1 MKRSDNYLNFDCQV
15 NKIICL
21 YEKLLATPRL
31 WCSKIMGIAVLFF
44 IVSCNSGN
52 EERGVIHDPNKPIE
66 LTSFYPDSGR
76 IREMVL
82 LDGKNFG
89 SDLSAIKVF
98 FNAVEAKVIGSTGER
113 ILALTPRMPGDTC
126 ILSIQVGEQKKAYE
140 DNFFYKVEAS
150 VTTLC
155 GNGLETP
162 RVFNQ
167 GLDKCQLKPVYI
179 AADNEYNVFV
189 TDNQDNFLRINTIT
203 EELTVIATRDQGF
216 NHRCAPTANPW
227 TNVLM
232 QGSEGAGNRERF
244 AFFDPRD
251 GWALKLKYIK
261 SWDLNG
267 CPSPSGGGN
276 GNLNYES
283 HFQCV
288 LCEADGMYYTRYV
301 GGQIVR
307 INPETWEAKILGMT
321 PVGFSYGLAFHPIK
335 KSELWIGYSELATPT
350 VAEAANA
357 IFTIDVADETRG
369 ENNYLASFTR
379 LTPPL
384 STAGGHRDGPLNQAL
399 FFGIRMINFDADGNL
414 YVGDCRNHCIRMIN
428 TNTTPMMVS
437 TIIGIPGIA
446 GFKDGPREDAQF
458 NTLHGIVTDPDGVIY
473 VADYHT
479 NRVRRV
485 AIE

>member
-1 MKRSDNYLNFDCQV
+1 M
-15 NKIICL
+15 
-21 YEKLLATPRL
+21 
-31 WCSKIMGIAVLFF
+31 IMGIVAFF
-44 IVSCNSGN
+44 MISCSN
-52 EERGVIHDPNKPIE
+52 ESEKPLVYDPDKPIE

-82 LDGKNFG
+82 LDGSNFG
-89 SDLSAIKVF
+89 TDLSAIKVL
-98 FNAVEAKVIGSTGER
+98 FNSSEAKVVGSTGTR
-113 ILALTPRMPGDTC
+113 ILVLTPRMPGDTC
-126 ILSIQVGEQKKAYE
+126 ILSVKIGEQEKTYE
-140 DNFFYKVEAS
+140 RKFFYKVEAS

-155 GNGLETP
+155 GNGLDSNP
-162 RVFNQ
+162 HIFNQ

-179 AADNEYNVFV
+179 AADKEYNVFV
-189 TDNQDNFLRINTIT
+189 TDNQDYFVRINTIT
-203 EELTVIATRDQGF
+203 DELTVIATKDQGF
-216 NHRCAPTANPW
+216 NHRCAPSANPW
-227 TNVLM
+227 NNVLM
-232 QGSEGAGNRERF
+232 QGAEGAGNRERF
-244 AFFDPRD
+244 SFFDPRD
-251 GWALKLKYIK
+251 GWALKSKFIK

-267 CPSPSGGGN
+267 CASPSGGGS

-283 HFQCV
+283 HFQCL

-321 PVGFSYGLAFHPIK
+321 PVGFTYGLAFHPVR

-357 IFTIDVADETRG
+357 IFTIDVTDETRV
-369 ENNYLASFTR
+369 ENNYLSSFTR

-384 STAGGHRDGPLNQAL
+384 STAGGHRDGPLGQAL
-399 FFGIRMINFDADGNL
+399 FLGIRMINFDLDGNL
-414 YVGDCRNHCIRMIN
+414 YVGDCRNHCIRMVN

-437 TIIGIPGIA
+437 TVIGIPEIS

-458 NTLHGIVTDPDGVIY
+458 NTLHGIVTDPDGIIY
-473 VADYHT
+473 VADYHN